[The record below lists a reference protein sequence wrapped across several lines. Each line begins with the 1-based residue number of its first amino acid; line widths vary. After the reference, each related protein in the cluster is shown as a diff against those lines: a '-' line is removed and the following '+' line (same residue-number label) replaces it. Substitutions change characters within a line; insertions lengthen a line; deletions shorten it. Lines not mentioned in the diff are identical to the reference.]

1 MATSGSRWRKTVT
14 QAESVTVLG
23 AGPVGAAIAKALA
36 RAGHPVTLG
45 VRHPDASSV
54 DELVAELGSGSG
66 AATPDAAIR
75 ASRSVIAAIPGT
87 SMDSLIDAYA
97 RELDG
102 KIVIDATND
111 LSAGHASGKLSSL
124 PYLAEK
130 VPSALGYRAFNS
142 IGWENIANPRFGDAV
157 ADLFYAGP
165 ATDER
170 AAVEALIA
178 DIGFRPQYVGEGPDA
193 HRAVDS
199 LTTLWF
205 ALAFGRHRGRH
216 LAFQLLTDPAS

>member
-1 MATSGSRWRKTVT
+1 MT

-87 SMDSLIDAYA
+87 SMDSLIEAYA

>member
-1 MATSGSRWRKTVT
+1 VEKDRDSGRIRYRTR
-14 QAESVTVLG
+14 

-45 VRHPDASSV
+45 VRHPGARTV

-75 ASRSVIAAIPGT
+75 ASWPVIAAIPGT
-87 SMDSLIDAYA
+87 SMHGLIDMYA
-97 RELDG
+97 RELGG
-102 KIVIDATND
+102 KIVVDATND

-130 VPSALGYRAFNS
+130 VPSALGCR
-142 IGWENIANPRFGDAV
+142 
-157 ADLFYAGP
+157 AGP

-178 DIGFRPQYVGEGPDA
+178 DVGFRPQYVGEGPDA

-199 LTTLWF
+199 LATLWF
-205 ALAFGRHRGRH
+205 ALAFGQHRGRH
-216 LAFQLLTDPAS
+216 LAFQLLTDPK

>member
-1 MATSGSRWRKTVT
+1 MT

-87 SMDSLIDAYA
+87 SMDSLIDAYT

-111 LSAGHASGKLSSL
+111 LSAGHASGKL
-124 PYLAEK
+124 
-130 VPSALGYRAFNS
+130 
-142 IGWENIANPRFGDAV
+142 
-157 ADLFYAGP
+157 
-165 ATDER
+165 
-170 AAVEALIA
+170 
-178 DIGFRPQYVGEGPDA
+178 
-193 HRAVDS
+193 
-199 LTTLWF
+199 
-205 ALAFGRHRGRH
+205 
-216 LAFQLLTDPAS
+216 

>member
-1 MATSGSRWRKTVT
+1 MT

-45 VRHPDASSV
+45 VRHPSARSV
-54 DELVAELGSGSG
+54 DQLVAELGSGG
-66 AATPDAAIR
+66 GTATPDAAIR

-87 SMDSLIDAYA
+87 SMHGLIDAYA
-97 RELDG
+97 GELDG

-111 LSAGHASGKLSSL
+111 LSAGHASDKLSSL

-142 IGWENIANPRFGDAV
+142 IGWENMANPAS
-157 ADLFYAGP
+157 
-165 ATDER
+165 ATR
-170 AAVEALIA
+170 
-178 DIGFRPQYVGEGPDA
+178 
-193 HRAVDS
+193 S
-199 LTTLWF
+199 LTSSTPVPRPMSERPSRPSSPMSDS
-205 ALAFGRHRGRH
+205 ALSTWARD
-216 LAFQLLTDPAS
+216 LTRTGQSTRWPRCGLRWPSANTEGGTSPFSS

>member
-1 MATSGSRWRKTVT
+1 MT

-54 DELVAELGSGSG
+54 HQLVAELGSGSG
-66 AATPDAAIR
+66 TAPDAAIR

-87 SMDSLIDAYA
+87 SMHGLIDAYA
-97 RELDG
+97 GELDG

-111 LSAGHASGKLSSL
+111 LSAGHASGRLSSL

-130 VPSALGYRAFNS
+130 VRSALGYRAFNS
-142 IGWENIANPRFGDAV
+142 IGWENIANPRCGDAV

-178 DIGFRPQYVGEGPDA
+178 DVGFRPQYVGEGPDG

-199 LTTLWF
+199 LATPWF
-205 ALAFGRHRGRH
+205 ALAFGQHRGRH
-216 LAFQLLTDPAS
+216 LAFQLPTDPK